1 MQLLP
6 GAKIRDYEIIRLIGS
21 GGMGEVWLAR
31 ETMLDRLVA
40 VKLISVRLTQDQ
52 AFAARFQNEAR
63 IQARL
68 SHPHIVGLLSFFE
81 ERGDYCMVQE
91 YAPGITLR
99 ELIERTGPI
108 PERRAL
114 GIFRQLVEA
123 LAYAHNKGVIHR
135 DVKPA
140 NIMVDTQNSDAV
152 KVMDFGIARLLEDG
166 HLTRPGSVVGSTSYM
181 SPEQVLSQENL
192 DQRTDIYSAGVVLYE
207 MLSGRLP
214 FDPNSESHYS
224 IQNKIVSQELPDPR
238 SVYPYISDA
247 TVFLLRRLTQ
257 KNRDFR
263 LARIANAL
271 NLADH
276 GSQGVMGSAPGKD
289 FPSAADEDLVLE
301 DPPKRA
307 KTWLDFWYIYLLLI
321 GLIAFLLYRYATSPV
336 QTDWPVQPGS
346 VAGTDTA
353 GVEVAPLAAKTVEKY
368 MPAGPDFIYVA
379 GGTFH
384 MGANGVNA
392 NEQPVHQVQVSP
404 FYICR
409 HEVTQAEWSS
419 VLGHNPAYNAGPDHP
434 VERISWED
442 AVNYCNNRSI
452 REGLQ
457 PCYRGYMDDL
467 YCDFGANGY
476 RLPTEAEWEYAA
488 RGGARG
494 RGFSFSGS
502 NSLADV
508 AWYSHNSG
516 QKSHRVGSRDPN
528 ELGLYDMSG
537 NVWEWC
543 WDWYDPAYYSWGA
556 YSDPRGPDYGTQRTL
571 RGGSWNYDS
580 TLNRVAFRNMDLST
594 TKYYNL
600 GLRVVRSR
608 M

>member
-1 MQLLP
+1 
-6 GAKIRDYEIIRLIGS
+6 
-21 GGMGEVWLAR
+21 
-31 ETMLDRLVA
+31 
-40 VKLISVRLTQDQ
+40 
-52 AFAARFQNEAR
+52 
-63 IQARL
+63 
-68 SHPHIVGLLSFFE
+68 
-81 ERGDYCMVQE
+81 
-91 YAPGITLR
+91 
-99 ELIERTGPI
+99 
-108 PERRAL
+108 
-114 GIFRQLVEA
+114 
-123 LAYAHNKGVIHR
+123 
-135 DVKPA
+135 
-140 NIMVDTQNSDAV
+140 
-152 KVMDFGIARLLEDG
+152 
-166 HLTRPGSVVGSTSYM
+166 
-181 SPEQVLSQENL
+181 
-192 DQRTDIYSAGVVLYE
+192 
-207 MLSGRLP
+207 
-214 FDPNSESHYS
+214 
-224 IQNKIVSQELPDPR
+224 
-238 SVYPYISDA
+238 
-247 TVFLLRRLTQ
+247 
-257 KNRDFR
+257 
-263 LARIANAL
+263 
-271 NLADH
+271 
-276 GSQGVMGSAPGKD
+276 
-289 FPSAADEDLVLE
+289 
-301 DPPKRA
+301 
-307 KTWLDFWYIYLLLI
+307 
-321 GLIAFLLYRYATSPV
+321 
-336 QTDWPVQPGS
+336 
-346 VAGTDTA
+346 
-353 GVEVAPLAAKTVEKY
+353 
-368 MPAGPDFIYVA
+368 
-379 GGTFH
+379 
-384 MGANGVNA
+384 
-392 NEQPVHQVQVSP
+392 
-404 FYICR
+404 
-409 HEVTQAEWSS
+409 
-419 VLGHNPAYNAGPDHP
+419 

-488 RGGARG
+488 RGGAWG

>member
-1 MQLLP
+1 MQLFP
-6 GAKIRDYEIIRLIGS
+6 GVKIRDYEIIRLIGS

-40 VKLISVRLTQDQ
+40 VKLLSVRLTRDH

-68 SHPHIVGLLSFFE
+68 SHPRIVGLLAFFE
-81 ERGDYCMVQE
+81 EKAEYYMVQE
-91 YAPGITLR
+91 YVPGITLK

-108 PERRAL
+108 PEQRAL
-114 GIFRQLVEA
+114 RIFRQLVEA
-123 LAYAHNKGVIHR
+123 LAYAHGKGIIHR

-140 NIMVDTQNSDAV
+140 NIMVDTQNGDAV
-152 KVMDFGIARLLEDG
+152 KVMDFGIARLLEEE
-166 HLTRPGSVVGSTSYM
+166 HLTRPGLVMGSASYM
-181 SPEQVLSQENL
+181 SPEQVQTPDKL

-207 MLSGRLP
+207 MLSGGLP
-214 FDPNSESHYS
+214 FDPSSESLYS
-224 IQNKIVSQELPDPR
+224 IQHRIISEELPDPR
-238 SVYPYISDA
+238 AVYPYISEA
-247 TVFLLRRLTQ
+247 TVFMLRRLTQ
-257 KNRDFR
+257 KNREFR
-263 LARIANAL
+263 LARISHAL
-271 NLADH
+271 NLAESDVQS
-276 GSQGVMGSAPGKD
+276 GFGQVAPSGFSSAPAIAELSG
-289 FPSAADEDLVLE
+289 EDS
-301 DPPKRA
+301 PQRA
-307 KTWLDFWYIYLLLI
+307 KTWLDFWYIYLILI
-321 GLIAFLLYRYATSPV
+321 GVIGFLLYRYAATPIPKAEPPRAAAGV
-336 QTDWPVQPGS
+336 VADS
-346 VAGTDTA
+346 VAG
-353 GVEVAPLAAKTVEKY
+353 VEAVTPVEKY
-368 MPAGPDFIYVA
+368 MPSGPDFIFVA

-392 NEQPVHQVQVSP
+392 NEGPVHQVRISP

-409 HEVTQAEWSS
+409 HEVTQSEWSS
-419 VLGHNPAYNAGPDHP
+419 VLGQNPAYNSGPDHP

-476 RLPTEAEWEYAA
+476 RLPTEAEWEFAA
-488 RGGARG
+488 RGGTRG
-494 RGFSFSGS
+494 QGFAFSGS
-502 NSLADV
+502 NSLDDV
-508 AWYSHNSG
+508 AWYSYNSG
-516 QKSHRVGSRDPN
+516 QKSHRVGSLDPN

-543 WDWYDPAYYSWGA
+543 WDWYDPGYYSWGS

-580 TLNRVAFRNMDLST
+580 SLNRVAFRNMDVST
-594 TKYYNL
+594 IKYYNL
-600 GLRVVRSR
+600 GLRVARSR